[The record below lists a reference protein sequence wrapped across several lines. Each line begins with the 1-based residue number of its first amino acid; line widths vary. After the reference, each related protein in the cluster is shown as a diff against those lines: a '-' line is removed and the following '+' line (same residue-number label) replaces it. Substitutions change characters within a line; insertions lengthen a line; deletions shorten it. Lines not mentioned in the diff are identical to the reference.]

1 MSAPKRPAKQTLQVL
16 TLRIN
21 PTVLARVDALLEP
34 LQADRN
40 YQLLGMEDR
49 SEVLRLVIA
58 KGIAALEK
66 ELGK

>member
-1 MSAPKRPAKQTLQVL
+1 VNASKKTAKQPMQVL

-40 YQLLGMEDR
+40 YQLLGIEDR